1 MHFETHVRAAHGGGF
16 NPAALK
22 STVYKDDEVS
32 FLQVCKSLSASADA
46 PEHTVAGH
54 WARTIMS
61 KPLRL

>member
-32 FLQVCKSLSASADA
+32 FLQVC
-46 PEHTVAGH
+46 T
-54 WARTIMS
+54 
-61 KPLRL
+61 